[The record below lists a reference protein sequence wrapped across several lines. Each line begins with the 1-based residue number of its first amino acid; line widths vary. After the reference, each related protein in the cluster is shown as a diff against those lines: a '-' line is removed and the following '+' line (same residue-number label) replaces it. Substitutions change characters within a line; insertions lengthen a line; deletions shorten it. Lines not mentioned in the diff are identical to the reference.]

1 MPEFILGFTV
11 TWMFL
16 MHIVGG
22 VAAVA
27 ALALI
32 VSIILFIAG
41 ALFDA
46 ITSKIAMRWRK
57 AGRDPRNRFESI
69 IMHGH
74 GTKE

>member
-27 ALALI
+27 ALVLI
-32 VSIILFIAG
+32 VAITLFVAG

-46 ITSKIAMRWRK
+46 ITSRIAKRWRRK
-57 AGRDPRNRFESI
+57 GREPRTKLERI
-69 IMHGH
+69 IMQSDA
-74 GTKE
+74 KP

>member
-27 ALALI
+27 ALVLI
-32 VSIILFIAG
+32 VAITLLVAG

-46 ITSKIAMRWRK
+46 ITSKIATRWRRK
-57 AGRDPRNRFESI
+57 GREPRTKLARI
-69 IMHGH
+69 IMQSDA
-74 GTKE
+74 KP